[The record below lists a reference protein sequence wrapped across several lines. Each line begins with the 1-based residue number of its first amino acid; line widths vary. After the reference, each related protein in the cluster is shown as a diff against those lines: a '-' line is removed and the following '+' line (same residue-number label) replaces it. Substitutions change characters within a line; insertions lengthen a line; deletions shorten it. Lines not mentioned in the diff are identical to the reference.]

1 MKVINGK
8 IVEATEKELFD
19 YYLTRGWDDLM
30 PFSEYLERMRV
41 KNVKIIGELSQKT
54 QQSAKR
60 YDIGYDWTTQ
70 GD

>member
-54 QQSAKR
+54 PQSAKR
-60 YDIGYDWTTQ
+60 YDIGYDWTT
-70 GD
+70 